1 MKNFLL
7 VISNK
12 TKKNKILQSSDILK
26 IKDINVIKTNSLYE
40 GIELLN
46 SGNEIDMIITNYV
59 FKDANATTLFQE
71 LKKSNLF
78 VPVIVVLDETDAH
91 LKTQALVDGAVHVLI
106 NPINEGELLLIA
118 SNLLNLQREQAH
130 LKASE
135 GIIEALSKSLDY
147 KDNLTKGHAKRV
159 AETSL
164 LVYDALG
171 YKDHEE
177 RYKLYIGCLLHDIGK
192 VGVPDNIL
200 KSTEVFDKD
209 GPEFTELKKHPRMG
223 FEMSL
228 GVHDETVLDI
238 VLNHHEKLD
247 GSGYPRGLEAKDL
260 SVTVRIVTIVDIY
273 DSLIHKRT
281 YREKMSPE
289 KAFGIIEEEALND
302 KVSYDI
308 YKVFRNLYSKDNII
322 NELAPISD

>member
-71 LKKSNLF
+71 LKKNNLF
-78 VPVIVVLDETDAH
+78 IPVIVILDEVDAH

-171 YKDHEE
+171 YKDYEE

-209 GPEFTELKKHPRMG
+209 GPEFNELKKHPRMG

-238 VLNHHEKLD
+238 VLNHHEKID
-247 GSGYPRGLEAKDL
+247 GSGYPRGLSAKDL